1 MKYLKF
7 SCIFLLLLLSF
18 QMVTFAEGN
27 ADEELLVHL
36 GIVDSGFAQ
45 KESVS
50 RAEFAHIVVKFMNIE
65 PVEARKI
72 YADVAENHL
81 YAADITLLSDLGYI
95 NGDGS
100 GNYHPD
106 AAIETAHAAKILVCA
121 LGYHPVCRINNSFL
135 AQAQNL
141 GLYKGVS
148 ANGVFD
154 GKSCVKM
161 LGNAL
166 KAPVLKTKTVGE
178 TMTFNNSDSGEA
190 LVEYFHLNWIDGV
203 VTSVNGASLTGA
215 GNSSGQ
221 MTVGGYTYPIKGENY
236 DSLLGYRVKAYVDED
251 EGEIV
256 YCEAYRNN
264 VVEILADDINES
276 KTTLKTVYT
285 VDNQKYNI
293 SSSADYLYNGNGYF
307 EITAADMLPETGSI
321 TLIDN
326 NNDGTYDVVSI
337 YHYDVCAV
345 NLVNYNTR
353 TLTDFYGNTI
363 PSLEECK
370 RIEVLRDGKQISF
383 NDISQSQIAL
393 VAVDKT
399 GQFAKV
405 LVSDQKASG
414 IVEAVGEKTVELGG
428 TEYEIAQGLLNNAE
442 AMTKLSAGNK
452 VDLRLDPFGKIA
464 YIRSSTQETMHY
476 GYLIKISSD
485 GAFLSNFDMKVLL
498 DDGQIDIFKTATKV
512 RLNDKTMTE
521 EAVKSAFWEFGEFVP
536 QIIRYQT
543 DENGNIRNIYTIG
556 SDSVSLDFPFM
567 QRAQSG
573 TRVFAADGDFIY
585 NSNTVIFSV
594 PKFTEDAVDEDYSI
608 AGTVSGD
615 YATSEIAA
623 YDVDEFNTAAAVV
636 RRNATT
642 ANNGKITNN
651 DKNYNPLLVVDKVT
665 QGINEKRGEPEYLLY
680 CQSRNGTLRYFVSS
694 ENYHLVE
701 NLKKGDA
708 IIIKYN
714 EATEYV
720 LDVYLDIVN
729 AVDAN
734 GYTHKDEVVSSTD
747 GSRWFEWIYGKVDS
761 RYGDMIKISDKES
774 PSKPSDYRIYA
785 AGAARVIIV
794 GSEEIRYGSLADV
807 TPGSEIVLRS
817 RGPSVMEV
825 IIYE

>member
-7 SCIFLLLLLSF
+7 SCILLLLLLSF

-36 GIVDSGFAQ
+36 GIVNSGLAEQ
-45 KESVS
+45 ESIS
-50 RAEFAHIVVKFMNIE
+50 RAEFAHIIVEFMNIDS
-65 PVEARKI
+65 VAARKI
-72 YADVAENHL
+72 YADVDANHP
-81 YAADITLLSDLGYI
+81 YAADIALLSDLGYI

-106 AAIETAHAAKILVCA
+106 EAIETAHAAKILVCA

-141 GLYKGVS
+141 GLFKGVS
-148 ANGVFD
+148 MNGAFD
-154 GKSCVKM
+154 GKACVKM

-178 TMTFNNSDSGEA
+178 TMTFNNSDSAEA

-221 MTVGGYTYPIKGENY
+221 MTVGGYTYPIIGENY
-236 DSLLGYRVKAYVDED
+236 DGLLGYRVKAYVDED
-251 EGEIV
+251 EEIV

-264 VVEILADDINES
+264 VVEISADDINEN
-276 KTTLKTVYT
+276 KTTPKMVYT

-293 SSSADYLYNGNGYF
+293 SGSADYLYNGNGYF
-307 EITAADMLPETGSI
+307 EITVADMLPETGSI

-326 NNDGTYDVVSI
+326 DNDGTYDVVSV
-337 YHYDVCAV
+337 YDYDVCAV

-353 TLTDFYGNTI
+353 TLIDFYGNTI
-363 PSLEECK
+363 PSMEECK
-370 RIEVLRDGKQISF
+370 RIEVFRDGTPISF

-399 GQFAKV
+399 GQFARV
-405 LVSDQKASG
+405 LVSDKKVSG
-414 IVEAVGEKTVELGG
+414 TIEAVGEKTVELGG
-428 TEYEIAQGLLNNAE
+428 TEYEIAPGLLNNAE
-442 AMTKLSAGNK
+442 AMEKLSAGNK
-452 VDLRLDPFGKIA
+452 VDLRLEPFGKVA
-464 YIRSSTQETMHY
+464 YIRSSLQETLRY
-476 GYLIKISSD
+476 GYLMKISSD
-485 GAFLSNFDMKVLL
+485 GAFLSNFDMKILL
-498 DDGQIDIFKTATKV
+498 DDGQIDIFKTASKV
-512 RLNDKTMTE
+512 KLNDKTMTE
-521 EAVKSAFWEFGEFVP
+521 EAVKSAFFEFGEFVP
-536 QIIRYQT
+536 QIIKYQT
-543 DENGNIRNIYTIG
+543 DETGNIRTVYTAAG
-556 SDSVSLDFPFM
+556 SNLSLDFNFI

-636 RRNATT
+636 RKNATT
-642 ANNGKITNN
+642 QNNGKITSN
-651 DKNYNPLLVVDKVT
+651 DKNYNPLLVVDKIT
-665 QGINEKRGEPEYLLY
+665 KGINEKRGESEYLLY
-680 CQSRNGTLRYFVSS
+680 CHSRNGSLRYFVSS

-729 AVDAN
+729 AVDAKSH
-734 GYTHKDEVVSSTD
+734 THRDEIVSSTD

-785 AGAARVIIV
+785 AGAAKVMIV
-794 GSEEIRYGSLADV
+794 GNEEIRYGSLADV
-807 TPGSEIVLRS
+807 TPDSEIVLRS
-817 RGPSVMEV
+817 RGPSVME
-825 IIYE
+825 IIVYE

>member
-1 MKYLKF
+1 MKYLKL

-18 QMVTFAEGN
+18 QMVTFAEEN

-36 GIVDSGFAQ
+36 GVVDSGFAQ
-45 KESVS
+45 RESIS
-50 RAEFAHIVVKFMNIE
+50 RAEFAYIVVKFMNIE
-65 PVEARKI
+65 PVVARKI
-72 YADVAENHL
+72 YADVAENHP
-81 YAADITLLSDLGYI
+81 YAAEITLLSDMGYI

-100 GNYHPD
+100 GNYNPD

-141 GLYKGVS
+141 GLFKGVPVGS
-148 ANGVFD
+148 TFD
-154 GKSCVKM
+154 GKACAKM
-161 LGNAL
+161 LSNAL

-190 LVEYFHLNWIDGV
+190 LVEYFHLNQIDGV
-203 VTSVNGASLTGA
+203 VTAVNGASLTGA
-215 GNSSGQ
+215 RNSSGQ
-221 MTVGGYTYPIKGENY
+221 MVIGGYTYPIGSENY
-236 DSLLGYRVKAYVDED
+236 DGLLGYRVKAYVDED

-256 YCEAYRNN
+256 YCETYRNN
-264 VVEILADDINES
+264 VVEILVDDINES

-293 SSSADYLYNGNGYF
+293 SGSADYLYNGNGYF

-326 NNDGTYDVVSI
+326 DNDGTYDVVSV

-370 RIEVLRDGKQISF
+370 RIEVFRDGTQVNF

-399 GQFAKV
+399 GQFAKI
-405 LVSDQKASG
+405 LVSDKKVSG
-414 IVEAVGEKTVELGG
+414 LVEAIGEKTVDLGG
-428 TEYEIAQGLLNNAE
+428 TEYEIAPGLLKNAE
-442 AMTKLSAGNK
+442 AMEKLSAGNK
-452 VDLRLDPFGKIA
+452 VDLRLDPFGKVA
-464 YIRSSTQETMHY
+464 YIRSSLQETMRY

-498 DDGQIDIFKTATKV
+498 DDGQIDIFKTASKV
-512 RLNDKTMTE
+512 KLNGKTMTE
-521 EAVKSAFWEFGEFVP
+521 ETAKSAFFEFGEFVP
-536 QIIRYQT
+536 QIIKYQT
-543 DENGNIRNIYTIG
+543 DENGNIKTIYTVA
-556 SDSVSLDFPFM
+556 SDKLSMDFGFA

-573 TRVFAADGDFIY
+573 TRVFGVDGDFIY

-594 PKFTEDAVDEDYSI
+594 PKFTEDAVDEDYSVASQV
-608 AGTVSGD
+608 AGVYKS
-615 YATSEIAA
+615 SEIAA
-623 YDVDEFNTAAAVV
+623 YDVTDFNTAAAVV
-636 RRNATT
+636 RRNETT
-642 ANNGKITNN
+642 QNSGTINND
-651 DKNYNPLLVVDKVT
+651 DKNYNPLMVVDKVT
-665 QGINEKRGEPEYLLY
+665 KGINEKRGEPEYYLY
-680 CQSRNGTLRYFVSS
+680 CHSRDGALRYFVSS

-720 LDVYLDIVN
+720 LDVYLEVAN
-729 AVDAN
+729 AVDTKT
-734 GYTHKDEVVSSTD
+734 YTHKDEQVSGTD
-747 GSRWFEWIYGKVDS
+747 GLRWFEWIYGKVDS
-761 RYGDMIKISDKES
+761 RYGDMIKISDKDA

-785 AGAARVIIV
+785 AGAAKVIIV

-807 TPGSEIVLRS
+807 TPDSEIVLRS
-817 RGPSVMEV
+817 RGTSVMEV